1 MAFPIYRQLPPGL
14 HNPIGLTLPPRA
26 GVLVPKTHN
35 FLLPPVPISLVFAYG
50 SEGQD
55 SSSLPQDLLVQ
66 VAVPL
71 PSADIK
77 SGCIGIISRG
87 TASISFV
94 ASAKVLGC
102 RAPTAVIPM

>member
-1 MAFPIYRQLPPGL
+1 MAFPIHRQLPPGL

-35 FLLPPVPISLVFAYG
+35 FLLPRVPISLVFAYG

-71 PSADIK
+71 PSAE
-77 SGCIGIISRG
+77 SCGHTARTHIGQGTLTGERAFISHSRLHR
-87 TASISFV
+87 V
-94 ASAKVLGC
+94 
-102 RAPTAVIPM
+102 